1 MPIIPSPKFHSKSG
15 LNAWGDF
22 VMQVDWTVGQV
33 MDAIQSGG
41 FSDNTLLVVTSDN
54 GSTPHA
60 NFAELGKLGH
70 DPSYHYRGH
79 KADIFEGGHH
89 VPFVARWPA
98 LIPAGTKNDETI
110 CHTDLLATVAD
121 ITRYALPANAGEDS
135 VSILPLL
142 DGSYQSAVREATV
155 HHSAKGAF
163 AIRRG
168 KWKLCFCPGSGG
180 WSPPNKEQ
188 AKQQNLPSVQLYDL
202 SVDVAEKTNLEA
214 AHPEVV
220 EELTSLMQHYVDQG
234 RSTPGEQ
241 QPNDREVVFG
251 Y

>member
-41 FSDNTLLVVTSDN
+41 FSDNTLLVVTRDN
-54 GSTPHA
+54 GATPHA

-79 KADIFEGGHH
+79 KADIFEGGHR

-98 LIPAGTKNDETI
+98 LIPVGTKNDETI

-180 WSPPNKEQ
+180 GAPRIESRRNSRTC
-188 AKQQNLPSVQLYDL
+188 LL
-202 SVDVAEKTNLEA
+202 SSCT
-214 AHPEVV
+214 
-220 EELTSLMQHYVDQG
+220 TS
-234 RSTPGEQ
+234 RSTWQRKQTWKLPI
-241 QPNDREVVFG
+241 RRSLKS
-251 Y
+251 